1 MDWYLK
7 EKEEIKKQAEDA
19 QKEYDRLNVH
29 DDQFD
34 MSEAALSISTA
45 LLGVSAL
52 TRKKWLVGVAVA
64 FAGFGVVMGF
74 AGFLGWN
81 LHPDALARF
90 LS

>member
-1 MDWYLK
+1 VK
-7 EKEEIKKQAEDA
+7 EKEDIRKQAEDA

-34 MSEAALSISTA
+34 MSEAALSIAIA

-52 TRKKWLVGVAVA
+52 TRKRWLVGLAIV
-64 FAGFGVVMGF
+64 FAGFGVVLGV

-81 LHPDALARF
+81 LHPDALAKF